1 MHLKCRRA
9 VTAVLLFLLLML
21 VSCSRKAP
29 QAAVRSEVFYSYFDT
44 VSEISSYAGDS
55 EEAFRKNAASVSAL
69 LEHWH
74 RMLDIYHEY
83 DGMNNLCTVNMC
95 AGGEPVP
102 VDRDLIDFVLYAKD
116 MCTLTSGEMDISLGA
131 VLRLWHEARNAEAS
145 YLPSDEQLS
154 DAYRHVGFDRLEI
167 DTQACTLRLSDPVA
181 SLEPGALGK
190 GYAAEKAAQ
199 MLISEGITGY
209 VINLGGNIRCI
220 GTKADGSPWITG
232 IRDPENPEK
241 LAVTLKISD
250 CSCVTS
256 GGYERFFTV
265 NGVRYAHII
274 DKDTLYPAVGFSSVS
289 VVCKDSALADT
300 LSTAL
305 FCMSYEDGLSL
316 VSSLDDVQA
325 LWILDDGSLRYTKGF
340 GLAILK
346 T

>member
-1 MHLKCRRA
+1 MHLKCRMA

-21 VSCSRKAP
+21 VSCSRKTP

-83 DGMNNLCTVNMC
+83 DGMNNLCTVNMS

-167 DTQACTLRLSDPVA
+167 DT
-181 SLEPGALGK
+181 
-190 GYAAEKAAQ
+190 
-199 MLISEGITGY
+199 
-209 VINLGGNIRCI
+209 
-220 GTKADGSPWITG
+220 
-232 IRDPENPEK
+232 
-241 LAVTLKISD
+241 
-250 CSCVTS
+250 
-256 GGYERFFTV
+256 
-265 NGVRYAHII
+265 
-274 DKDTLYPAVGFSSVS
+274 
-289 VVCKDSALADT
+289 
-300 LSTAL
+300 
-305 FCMSYEDGLSL
+305 
-316 VSSLDDVQA
+316 
-325 LWILDDGSLRYTKGF
+325 
-340 GLAILK
+340 
-346 T
+346 

>member
-1 MHLKCRRA
+1 MFRKYWRA
-9 VTAVLLFLLLML
+9 VTAVLLFLLLL

-83 DGMNNLCTVNMC
+83 DGMNNLCTVNMR

-116 MCTLTSGEMDISLGA
+116 MCALTSGEMDISLGA
-131 VLRLWHEARNAEAS
+131 VLRLWHDARNADVS
-145 YLPSDEQLS
+145 YLPSDEELS
-154 DAYRHVGFDRLEI
+154 EAFRHVGFDRLEI
-167 DTQACTLRLSDPVA
+167 DTQACTLRLSDPEA
-181 SLEPGALGK
+181 SLDPGALGK
-190 GYAAEKAAQ
+190 GYAAEKAAR